1 MNISVDFTKDV
12 FRHLHTCLVSL
23 GFEKRKP
30 GILTIKMSD
39 EVVGWIGLN
48 KATRGQKDFLEINPV
63 VGVRNQRIEK
73 LVADLL
79 GEKFDEVIPA
89 TLAGNIGY
97 MMPSDK
103 YRPYIFSKDA
113 SVETVAEELVNS
125 LREYGLPFIRS
136 HTEMTDLVD
145 GLRTCRFAIR
155 FMADYRIPSGLFLLG
170 QMDDAGAFLKAKLA
184 EIGNHQDPAALRYKV
199 FAAKLGERVGNKT
212 A

>member
-1 MNISVDFTKDV
+1 MNISVDFIKDV
-12 FRHLHTCLVSL
+12 FQLLHTRLAAL

-30 GILTIKMSD
+30 GIFTIKVSD

-48 KATRGQKDFLEINPV
+48 KATHGQKGFLEINPV

-73 LVADLL
+73 LVSDLL

-103 YRPYIFSKDA
+103 YRSYTFSQDA
-113 SVETVAEELVNS
+113 PVETIAEELVNGF
-125 LREYGLPFIRS
+125 REYGLPFIRS
-136 HTEMTDLVD
+136 HTETTALVE
-145 GLRTCRFAIR
+145 GLRTCRFAVR

-170 QMDDAGAFLKAKLA
+170 RMDDAAAYLNAKLA
-184 EIGNHQDPAALRYKV
+184 EIADRSDPAALRYKV
-199 FAAKLGERVGNKT
+199 FVVKLAERAENKT
-212 A
+212 T